1 MTGFLAS
8 LTCLLVVLFV
18 PAQSP
23 APKPAPVRPEL
34 IGLLDFES
42 DDTGGVPKGWNG
54 VPPGTFAVD
63 DQVVHGGRWAL
74 RIERKADGPGEF
86 TAVSRMLPIDFAGA
100 RLELSGFLRTENVTG
115 FAGLWM
121 REDGDGGVVAFDN
134 MESRRL
140 NGTTGW
146 TEYTIALPLAPG
158 AKRLIFGVL
167 AAGGG
172 RVWADNLRLLV
183 DGKPVAS
190 VARLEPERTV
200 LDLDKEF
207 DAGSGNRDQGPHQD
221 RDRQSGDARESVGI
235 PEVSPSGDRGGE
247 ETLDY
252 DLFRVLPRVLSAPDV
267 AAARAAVLGV
277 GDQSWSR
284 ARVRPLRQPC

>member
-18 PAQSP
+18 PPQSP
-23 APKPAPVRPEL
+23 PPQPAPVRPEL

-42 DDTGGVPKGWNG
+42 DHTGGVPKGWNG
-54 VPPGTFAVD
+54 GPPGTFAVD
-63 DQVVHGGRWAL
+63 DQVVHGGRWSL

-100 RLELSGFLRTENVTG
+100 RLELSGFLRTENVAG

-121 REDGDGGVVAFDN
+121 RQDGDGGVVAFDN
-134 MESRRL
+134 MQSRRL

-172 RVWADNLRLLV
+172 RVWADDLRLLV

-190 VARLEPERTV
+190 VPRRRTRAHG
-200 LDLDKEF
+200 
-207 DAGSGNRDQGPHQD
+207 AGSRQGVRRRLGNRAEGPHQD
-221 RDRQSGDARESVGI
+221 PDRQSGDAREGVGI

-247 ETLDY
+247 TALG
-252 DLFRVLPRVLSAPDV
+252 LRPLPRAPT
-267 AAARAAVLGV
+267 RAE
-277 GDQSWSR
+277 
-284 ARVRPLRQPC
+284 RVRRGRPRGRWCWRG